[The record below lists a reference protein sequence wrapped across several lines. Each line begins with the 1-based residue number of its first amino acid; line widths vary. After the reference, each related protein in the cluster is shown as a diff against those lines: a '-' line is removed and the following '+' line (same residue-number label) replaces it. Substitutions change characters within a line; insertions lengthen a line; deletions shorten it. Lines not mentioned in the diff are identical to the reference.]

1 MKKHVIEA
9 PVLENV
15 PIADGIYRMED
26 VCAAIVDNLRR
37 EV

>member
-15 PIADGIYRMED
+15 PIADGIYRM
-26 VCAAIVDNLRR
+26 VFHAQRS
-37 EV
+37 